1 MSIMGQL
8 CTAACCLYTVIQ
20 ADGTAF
26 FRNIAGCVVEE
37 TKYGELLAG
46 SWIFCSQMPTSNIT
60 TVGKSS
66 LMSAVFQ
73 SPLAHI
79 RIDLGPE
86 HFLTKR

>member
-26 FRNIAGCVVEE
+26 FWNIAGCVAEE

-46 SWIFCSQMPTSNIT
+46 S
-60 TVGKSS
+60 
-66 LMSAVFQ
+66 
-73 SPLAHI
+73 
-79 RIDLGPE
+79 
-86 HFLTKR
+86 